1 MNHLKILEI
10 PVTAGSGSTG
20 SGRVTGTTKGM
31 RVASGVLGHSGY
43 RVVFG
48 TWERLLRSTNLAKGG
63 APCMNYVTLLKKDTG
78 LDNTHEIETVMLCTE
93 RPGVEWPAAQQLR
106 LGEVTI

>member
-1 MNHLKILEI
+1 
-10 PVTAGSGSTG
+10 
-20 SGRVTGTTKGM
+20 
-31 RVASGVLGHSGY
+31 
-43 RVVFG
+43 
-48 TWERLLRSTNLAKGG
+48 
-63 APCMNYVTLLKKDTG
+63 MNYVTLLKKDTG